1 MLFDEKSQ
9 ILNRHRRYSN
19 DDSSDGNGEGT
30 ITAHCQA
37 SSIPSCEDAFPSTR
51 IIIVLP
57 YSMRQRYV
65 LQDYA

>member
-9 ILNRHRRYSN
+9 VLKRYRRYSN

-37 SSIPSCEDAFPSTR
+37 SSIPSCEDAFPATR
-51 IIIVLP
+51 IIIVP
-57 YSMRQRYV
+57 P
-65 LQDYA
+65 